1 MSSKGAEQWIS
12 NPVGKTLDQF
22 GVERP
27 KVSIGGYNL
36 DLTAMTTG
44 LGQIGQVQNLA
55 KNYEEKRLTAKAI
68 KAEEEQ
74 YQKDV
79 ASFEKFKQQEATLL
93 SGQSQLFI
101 PQFKSGKSGKLAQQT
116 EALAQVFNARKQET
130 LQRKTT
136 PGVSQTRMS

>member
-12 NPVGKTLDQF
+12 NPIGKTLDQV
-22 GVERP
+22 GVDRP

-44 LGQIGQVQNLA
+44 LGAIGQAQNLA

-68 KAEEEQ
+68 KSEEEQ
-74 YQKDV
+74 YEKDV
-79 ASFEKFKQQEATLL
+79 LSLEKFKQQEGNLL
-93 SGQSQLFI
+93 AGQNEIFM
-101 PQFKSGKSGKLAQQT
+101 PKFKSGKSGKLAQQA
-116 EALAQVFNARKQET
+116 EALAQVFNARKQES
-130 LQRKTT
+130 LQRKST